1 MAKDQKMFN
10 ALLNGIIRHD
20 YYNETDITDQFL
32 QQELYAD
39 LNEDDFQ
46 AMADKSRKILKVPKY
61 RSQKSSSLCDTS
73 SHT

>member
-1 MAKDQKMFN
+1 MAKDHKMFS

-39 LNEDDFQ
+39 LKEDDFQ

-61 RSQKSSSLCDTS
+61 RSQKSSSFCD